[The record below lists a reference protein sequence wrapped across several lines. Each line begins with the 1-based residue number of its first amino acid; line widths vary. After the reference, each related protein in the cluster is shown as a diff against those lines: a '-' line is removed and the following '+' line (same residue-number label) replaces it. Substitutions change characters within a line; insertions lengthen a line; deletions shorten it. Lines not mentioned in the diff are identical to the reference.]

1 MKHLKAEFDKLT
13 LKEILTYSL
22 SMLCMASAIVC
33 VFCGLFLPPRGEIH
47 ASVLTYFGMTSGF
60 VGALL
65 GISIHYSNEL
75 SKFKAT
81 INEQINALNLSTAKQ
96 EPK

>member
-1 MKHLKAEFDKLT
+1 MKHLKQEFDKLT
-13 LKEILTYSL
+13 LKEMLTYAL
-22 SMLCMASAIVC
+22 AMVCMVSAIVC

-47 ASVLTYFGMTSGF
+47 ASVLTYFGLSSGF

-75 SKFKAT
+75 SKFKAN
-81 INEQINALNLSTAKQ
+81 INEQLNDLKLSTAKP
-96 EPK
+96 ESK